1 LTIMTYLEAMGEAEL
16 QHAEGSRQIALAL
29 AEGIQ
34 ALWHAAARRLCLAL
48 SHLPHPS
55 PRS

>member
-1 LTIMTYLEAMGEAEL
+1 MPFLEMMGEAEL

-34 ALWHAAARRLCLAL
+34 ALWHAAARRVSLAL
-48 SHLPHPS
+48 SHLAHPS
-55 PRS
+55 PRA

>member
-1 LTIMTYLEAMGEAEL
+1 MSYFETMGEAEL
-16 QHAEGSRQIALAL
+16 QRAEGSRQIALAL
-29 AEGIQ
+29 AESLQ
-34 ALWHAAARRLCLAL
+34 ALWHAAVRRLSLAL